1 MLPAAWRHPGSY
13 RGFALF
19 RVLILF
25 IALLAGP
32 ALASGYTD
40 HAGYAAFE
48 ARMVAEHG
56 FEREELRRW
65 FDAAERKESILE
77 AIARPA
83 EKRLSWGEY
92 RKIFVTPAR
101 VDGGIAF
108 WRDNA
113 AELARAAE
121 TYGVAPEVVVAII
134 GVETR
139 YGDNMGSYRV
149 IDALATLAFDYPPRG
164 EFFARELEQF
174 LVMAR
179 EQGFDPLALKGSYA
193 GAMGMGQFI
202 PSSFRAYAV
211 DFDGDGHADIWQ
223 SRADAIGSVANYFN
237 RHGWQHGAEVVVPAR
252 ALGPVATERMNPG
265 LEPTVAAG
273 ELAALG
279 VAAVRPLP
287 AEQKVLPMM
296 LEGSDA
302 TEYWLGLQNF
312 YVITRY
318 NRSPLYAMA
327 VHQLSQDIR
336 AGYERP

>member
-1 MLPAAWRHPGSY
+1 LSRA
-13 RGFALF
+13 
-19 RVLILF
+19 LIL
-25 IALLAGP
+25 LLFLFAGE
-32 ALASGYTD
+32 ALAAGYTT
-40 HAGYAAFE
+40 HPGYAAFE
-48 ARMVAEHG
+48 ARMVSAHG
-56 FEREELRRW
+56 FTPDELRRW
-65 FDAAERKESILE
+65 FDAAQRKDSILE

-92 RKIFVTPAR
+92 RKIFITPAR

-113 AELARAAE
+113 VQLARAAR
-121 TYGVAPEVVVAII
+121 TYGVAPELVVAII

-149 IDALATLAFDYPPRG
+149 IDALATLAFDYPPRSD
-164 EFFARELEQF
+164 FFAGELEQY
-174 LVMAR
+174 LVMVR

-211 DFDGDGHADIWQ
+211 DFDADGHADIWN
-223 SRADAIGSVANYFN
+223 SRADAIASVANYFGK
-237 RHGWQHGAEVVVPAR
+237 HGWEHGAGVVVPAR
-252 ALGPVATERMNPG
+252 AVAKVDEGRMNPG
-265 LEPTVAAG
+265 LEPTVRAG
-273 ELAALG
+273 ELGALG
-279 VAAVRPLP
+279 VAAATPLP
-287 AEQKVLPMM
+287 PEQMVLPLM
-296 LEGSDA
+296 LEGASG
-302 TEYWLGLQNF
+302 TEYWLGLHNF

-327 VHQLSQDIR
+327 VHELSQQIR